1 MLFELSEYLIRGAL
15 LGVTYGLLAFPV
27 SLLFSTTGSV
37 DVALGAYA
45 VLAAAIM
52 YVIGGPLGVAAAV
65 GAAVLASAAVG
76 VISMR
81 LNRPGHVDH
90 VIAVLGTFGL
100 ATFIESF
107 ILTIF
112 GTSPMIR
119 QPFSVFWDLGGIR
132 VSPQMGINVTVCVTI
147 LAALFIVLKK
157 TPFGRAMRASAIN
170 PVGAALNGIPVKQ
183 IWFSTYVIGGLL
195 AGIAGVLILFTTG
208 ADYST
213 AFNLTIWGF
222 GSAIIFGLNSPL
234 RGFAGGIVI
243 GVIQAF
249 SAGYLPGGW
258 ATATPLLFIFA
269 ILSVGRMNQIAATG
283 GRV

>member
-1 MLFELSEYLIRGAL
+1 MFELTEYLIRGAL

-45 VLAAAIM
+45 VLAAAVM
-52 YVIGGPLGVAAAV
+52 FVVGGPTGVVLAI
-65 GAAVLASAAVG
+65 GAAVFASMIVG

-81 LNRPGHVDH
+81 LNRPGAVEH

-107 ILTIF
+107 ILTFF

-119 QPFSVFWDLGGIR
+119 QPFATFWDIGGIR
-132 VSPQMGINVTVCVTI
+132 ISPQMGINLVVCLAI
-147 LAALFIVLKK
+147 LSILFVVLQK
-157 TPFGRAMRASAIN
+157 TPFGRSMRASAVN
-170 PVGAALNGIPVKQ
+170 PIGAALNGIPVKQ
-183 IWFSTYVIGGLL
+183 IWFSTYVLGGLL
-195 AGIAGVLILFTTG
+195 AGVAGVLILFTTG

-213 AFNLTIWGF
+213 AFTLTIWGF
-222 GSAIIFGLNSPL
+222 GSAIIFGMRSPL
-234 RGFAGGIVI
+234 RGFAGGLIIGIV
-243 GVIQAF
+243 QAL
-249 SAGYLPGGW
+249 SSGYLPGGL
-258 ATATPLLFIFA
+258 ATGAPLVFIFI
-269 ILSVGRMNQIAATG
+269 ILSLGRMNQISATG